1 MTDSQRDHFAQH
13 RETVVNYAD
22 LASFGVIP
30 THRNFAEPQS
40 AAVGEK
46 KKFDIERESD
56 GMRFFQNRAASIE
69 AKRFETALCVPKRH
83 SGRESND
90 QIENAAG
97 LFASPWLM
105 SSDQFSIERARTEGK
120 KSRK

>member
-1 MTDSQRDHFAQH
+1 MSSPIRAEKRSRSKANSPSAAASRCSRTLRSLKNDERVALVILSEAKDLTVDARITHCTLCDQSPSERSSHPFGMTDSQRDHFAQH

-46 KKFDIERESD
+46 KKFD
-56 GMRFFQNRAASIE
+56 
-69 AKRFETALCVPKRH
+69 
-83 SGRESND
+83 
-90 QIENAAG
+90 
-97 LFASPWLM
+97 
-105 SSDQFSIERARTEGK
+105 
-120 KSRK
+120 